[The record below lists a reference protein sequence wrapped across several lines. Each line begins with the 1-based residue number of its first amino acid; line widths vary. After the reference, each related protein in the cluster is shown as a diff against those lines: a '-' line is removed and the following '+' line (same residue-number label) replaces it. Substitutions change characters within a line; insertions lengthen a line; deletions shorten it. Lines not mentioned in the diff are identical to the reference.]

1 MNIFPAL
8 DFLIEKIKSGNFLNN
23 LSVDLYPIF
32 IHNPRPNIPL
42 CLHLL
47 SNQIIGNWPNMF
59 NQTYW
64 QQKLIRMLQEYISVN
79 KNCLVFIILL
89 ELVGRGIY
97 VPLHT
102 SKINVLCSSLNS
114 EEMLQNF
121 LYLYKKKTQ
130 VDFFVFH
137 FKQLSFFPY
146 ECPGLCWHRPGHS

>member
-23 LSVDLYPIF
+23 LSVELYPIF

-97 VPLHT
+97 VPLVTLILALGFLFKKCLFFSFVLVPTWLSIPKALLLLKLELH
-102 SKINVLCSSLNS
+102 INRANVHKSYWNR
-114 EEMLQNF
+114 N
-121 LYLYKKKTQ
+121 
-130 VDFFVFH
+130 
-137 FKQLSFFPY
+137 LSIT
-146 ECPGLCWHRPGHS
+146 